1 MTAARRFKPP
11 FVATVVPDGIELLE
25 GRTGPYALMR
35 EAVVV
40 RDGEPDAIRTVM
52 AFGPAYG
59 EISHLLQAGRPV
71 DLSVRYDGGT
81 LKVVGLPKGTNPLSL
96 LVPHEEGRSYGETVA
111 LTLTGVLVAFG
122 VQRDAVPGIVEDIM
136 AGGVDDDEDRVFDVD
151 PDLDETHGHV
161 LRPLANAQIDETTAC
176 AIADAIAMM
185 PIASW
190 LDDVATMR
198 RQNVARE
205 FMLAAA

>member
-1 MTAARRFKPP
+1 MAAARRFKPP
-11 FVATVVPDGIELLE
+11 FVATVVPDDVQLLQ
-25 GRTGPYALMR
+25 GSTGPYALMR

-52 AFGPAYG
+52 AFGPAYQQV
-59 EISHLLQAGRPV
+59 SHLLQTGRAI

-96 LVPHEEGRSYGETVA
+96 LVQHEEGRSYGETVA

-122 VQRDAVPGIVEDIM
+122 IPTDAVPGIVEDIM

-151 PDLDETHGHV
+151 PDLDEAHGHV
-161 LRPLANAQIDETTAC
+161 LRPLANAQIEEEKAC

-185 PIASW
+185 PISSW
-190 LDDVATMR
+190 LDDVATLR

-205 FMLAAA
+205 FMLAA